1 MNDCVGMDG
10 FVSLSSVDIIA
21 NQPAECIMDSMT
33 NPRTLSESPR
43 RLPNLTGCWY
53 WPCIA
58 VVFGSLCLGLS
69 DRVAAAEQPHLLS
82 SGDTGSSGAAL
93 WHAPGTSSDVAEP
106 GKPVPSKMGIT
117 VGSVTG
123 CVVRVA
129 YVVPS
134 NRTPQSNAVARLQL
148 ALRRYQDW
156 YRDQMDRN
164 GFGPKS
170 FRYETEADGTT
181 PKVYVADVSAT
192 DEYLRGDIWGRTI
205 SAASGAGVP
214 IWTSRQVWWLISEAH
229 AESSNGSISG
239 GTALGASYGS
249 GDDAGVAMLGGDSL
263 ARFHAAY
270 LTNDS
275 GYAGR
280 TMPELGPYP
289 LVQDVSFPWFEG
301 SSLSSISSSVLGAGL
316 HEMSHAFGLPHDFR
330 NDENFKGNLMGNG
343 LRGIR
348 GNIHADKYPTD
359 YTRLTYASAL
369 ALSVSRYFNPVKNY
383 TDNTAPNVTVSTSGT
398 NTPSGGLLQIN
409 FTASDAS
416 GLAAAWLILNGD
428 LVGEMPLKGTSTNTS
443 FQTAYYNPGENDNFT
458 ISVFDTQGNKR
469 SVEKTIV
476 TRTGYNRAPRPY
488 LKIPTSTAY
497 IGQSVRLDVSS
508 SSDPDGAASSLKV
521 EWDFDGDGS
530 FDSVASTTKGLNYQF
545 SNAGDFLVRARLT
558 DSGGAQTISTAVPVR
573 VTAPTLGLSRTGDL
587 VRLMWPSAASGFG
600 LKSVEDITST
610 NWITE
615 SSTPVLSGGNW
626 VVTVTNLDS
635 ARFFRLQR

>member
-1 MNDCVGMDG
+1 
-10 FVSLSSVDIIA
+10 
-21 NQPAECIMDSMT
+21 
-33 NPRTLSESPR
+33 
-43 RLPNLTGCWY
+43 
-53 WPCIA
+53 
-58 VVFGSLCLGLS
+58 
-69 DRVAAAEQPHLLS
+69 
-82 SGDTGSSGAAL
+82 
-93 WHAPGTSSDVAEP
+93 
-106 GKPVPSKMGIT
+106 MGIT
-117 VGSVTG
+117 VGPVTG
-123 CVVRVA
+123 CVVRAA

-192 DEYLRGDIWGRTI
+192 DADLREDIWGRTI

-383 TDNTAPNVTVSTSGT
+383 TDNTAPSVSISTSGT
-398 NTPSGGLLQIN
+398 NTPVNGLLKIS
-409 FTASDAS
+409 FTASDPS
-416 GLAAAWLILNGD
+416 QLAAAWLIRNGD
-428 LVGEMPLKGTSTNTS
+428 LVGEMPLGGTTTNTY
-443 FQTAYYNPGENDNFT
+443 FETAYYSPGENDNFT
-458 ISVFDTQGNKR
+458 VCVFDTQGNRR
-469 SVEKTIV
+469 SVDRTIV
-476 TRTGYNRAPRPY
+476 TRSGFNRAPRPY
-488 LKIPTSTAY
+488 LKLAVATAY
-497 IGQSVRLDVSS
+497 VGQSVRLDVSS
-508 SSDPDGAASSLKV
+508 SEDPDGSVSALKV
-521 EWDFDGDGS
+521 EWDYDGDGV
-530 FDSVASTTKGLNYQF
+530 FDTVPSTTKVLNRAF
-545 SNAGDFLVRARLT
+545 TTAGNFMVRARLT
-558 DSGGAQTISTAVPVR
+558 DSAGAQTISTPVPLR
-573 VTAPTLGLSRTGDL
+573 IIAPTLGFGRNGGL
-587 VRLMWPSAASGFG
+587 VQLKWPSAAAGFA
-600 LKSVEDITST
+600 LQSADDVAST
-610 NWITE
+610 NWSPE
-615 SSTPVLSGGNW
+615 AATPILSGGNW
-626 VVTVTNLDS
+626 VVTVTNEHA
-635 ARFFRLQR
+635 ARFFRLRR